1 MLIELLSMSNYV
13 HFNVKLAEILGLHT
27 AIYLGQITD
36 INEKIDTKL
45 TKVYVDGKEV
55 EYKYDSKEN
64 TLSFNVENGNH
75 SVGVSLVDTAG
86 NAYDIPEIRNLYVGN
101 TRLYVGMGIAFIG
114 AVTLLTFIRA
124 KKRKGKRENK

>member
-1 MLIELLSMSNYV
+1 MGVNPEPI
-13 HFNVKLAEILGLHT
+13 K
-27 AIYLGQITD
+27 ITD

-64 TLSFNVENGNH
+64 TLSFNVEKGNH